1 MLTLGQ
7 GRPRASSHAAQ
18 ETAREKIQ
26 KGQGSRPSPRLTG
39 TGSST
44 SYRVCGKARGT
55 NQGAAPKQLQGTG
68 LPHGPPRGG
77 TGPSACSDTE
87 QGCPCGGHPS
97 PLTPRLYSQK
107 HLLEECISKFTCM
120 ALNRPFFRVDT
131 VPR

>member
-1 MLTLGQ
+1 MLTLGARKTA
-7 GRPRASSHAAQ
+7 GLLTCSSGDSSG
-18 ETAREKIQ
+18 ENTE
-26 KGQGSRPSPRLTG
+26 GTGSRPSPRLTG